1 MGCSSPQGHSVL
13 TWLLDMGLLV
23 SLVSLHSRL
32 TCLYCLGRFLSKY
45 ACWFYVTLIFGS
57 TLVSSRTSASTVLT
71 SVRNSCQARP
81 LFRVANRHAHAH
93 QQCVVP
99 PCWFRQNTFIPT
111 PKFSDLPFHV
121 ASEKGH
127 RPNHGSEQTP
137 RSSKLANKPAYR
149 NTHLTV
155 LRVSPDPSRKRF
167 PSSDKDPRRHPGY
180 AFVVLVGRTF
190 YGTSSG
196 VSGSLISCF
205 QLSRHINCGRILPRT
220 FQETC
225 SSRFFFVNGDRPNLS
240 VASGF
245 SLQGTKHRGNWRDG
259 CFLVAPFLGL
269 TRSFPERNRHASV
282 PSAKGTFAP
291 YSQKGAGNPV
301 GKISHS
307 APRALHS
314 ERIARASCQLAA
326 TWRQKRQA
334 CISETPTLPGGD
346 SRFQQVVCLGEFEAT
361 GKPRQEAI
369 ELRDGRPEGSH
380 GSNSPVGH
388 YACTP
393 GATQRNNKNKNQ
405 EKSNASEPKGQSE
418 KEQPTSG
425 SYHEHVP
432 VMVNEV
438 LQYLITSKDG
448 VYVDCTAGGGGH
460 AEAIWRAVEL
470 EGGRLLAI
478 DRDEEAVAATRNRM
492 RQLQKVRVGC
502 DLGDTRVDNGREAGV
517 LKTVDTRT
525 DTSSSSVTGKRLHS
539 PLEAPFQQRKW
550 NYFEW
555 QQRNEMDPHGMS
567 TFGKGTTAEQSSV
580 IVLQSSFADLPRA
593 LRVAM
598 NTWRP
603 PGTGCEIPK
612 AAICRRTT
620 RGASHVFRVSTR
632 TDKKEEEHRR
642 PSMRQQGGL
651 ADRVGHG
658 DNLGEQ
664 QYTEVDLLAAQDPL
678 HCIHRGGLEVAALYD
693 GLEGT
698 VDGIFADL
706 GVSTHQLTAAHR
718 GFSHSIDGPLDM
730 RFGRGTSSVS
740 GAAAFATKDSPD
752 TDPDQDCAPADD
764 TALTGW
770 SRQSPT
776 IDGVAA
782 ANDASSHGLE
792 NAPSDIGESR
802 GGNLDAAQV
811 VNGLPQAALA
821 SIFKTFGE
829 ERLGGSIASCIVRY
843 REIHGLLKTTEELRQ
858 IIEGCCRYRN
868 PQFVIKTCS
877 RVFQALRMYVNQEL
891 EALDSL
897 LTHAERLLKPG
908 GRLVILS
915 YHSLE
920 DRLIK
925 QRLKQNNKDSG
936 WTTANSRRQ
945 CFFSRQQLTR
955 LDPRGEFGPLSSA
968 ACGTTEAQMHQQDPR
983 VLEKLLSDAGFG
995 QEAAKY
1001 GNCFDAEDVQ
1011 RQLFGVGVTR
1021 NERENKLWHVVLK
1034 KPLKPKEEEVL
1045 RNRRARTAKMRVA
1058 AKLPDTQAMP
1068 RH

>member
-1 MGCSSPQGHSVL
+1 MGCSLPQGHSAL
-13 TWLLDMGLLV
+13 TWRLDMGLLL

-32 TCLYCLGRFLSKY
+32 TFLYCLGRFSSKY
-45 ACWFYVTLIFGS
+45 ACCFYVTLIFGT
-57 TLVSSRTSASTVLT
+57 TLVSSPTSASIVLT
-71 SVRNSCQARP
+71 SVRNWCQAQP
-81 LFRVANRHAHAH
+81 LFHVANRHVHAL
-93 QQCVVP
+93 QQSVVS
-99 PCWFRQNTFIPT
+99 PCWLRQNTFLPT
-111 PKFSDLPFHV
+111 RKFSDLPLHV

-127 RPNHGSEQTP
+127 GSEHTP
-137 RSSKLANKPAYR
+137 SSFKPANKPAYW

-167 PSSDKDPRRHPGY
+167 PSSGKDPRRHPSC
-180 AFVVLVGRTF
+180 AFVVFVGPTF

-196 VSGSLISCF
+196 VPGSLISRF
-205 QLSRHINCGRILPRT
+205 QLSRHINCRCIILRT

-225 SSRFFFVNGDRPNLS
+225 SNRLFFANGGTPNLS
-240 VASGF
+240 VASDF
-245 SLQGTKHRGNWRDG
+245 SLQGTKHRGNWCDG
-259 CFLVAPFLGL
+259 WFFVAPFLGL
-269 TRSFPERNRHASV
+269 TRSFPERSRHAYV

-291 YSQKGAGNPV
+291 YSQKAAGNSV
-301 GKISHS
+301 GKIIHS

-314 ERIARASCQLAA
+314 EHTATASCPLAA
-326 TWRQKRQA
+326 TRQQKCQA
-334 CISETPTLPGGD
+334 CISKTPTPSGGD
-346 SRFQQVVCLGEFEAT
+346 SRSQPVVCLGEFEAT
-361 GKPRQEAI
+361 GKPRQETIA
-369 ELRDGRPEGSH
+369 LRDGQLEGSR
-380 GSNSPVGH
+380 GSNSTVGH
-388 YACTP
+388 AACTP
-393 GATQRNNKNKNQ
+393 QKSNENKNQ
-405 EKSNASEPKGQSE
+405 QNSNASEPKGQSE
-418 KEQPTSG
+418 QEQPTSG

-448 VYVDCTAGGGGH
+448 LYIDCTAGGGGH
-460 AEAIWRAVEL
+460 AEAIWRAVEF

-492 RQLQKVRVGC
+492 RQLRRIRVGC
-502 DLGDTRVDNGREAGV
+502 GLGDTRVDNGREAGV
-517 LKTVDTRT
+517 RKTENTRT
-525 DTSSSSVTGKRLHS
+525 GTSSSLVTEKRMHS

-567 TFGKGTTAEQSSV
+567 TFGKGTIAEQSSV
-580 IVLQSSFADLPRA
+580 IVLQSSFADLPHA

-598 NTWRP
+598 DTWRP
-603 PGTGCEIPK
+603 PGTVSEVPK
-612 AAICRRTT
+612 AAIRRRTK
-620 RGASHVFRVSTR
+620 RGASHLFRGSTR
-632 TDKKEEEHRR
+632 TDKKEEEHRQ
-642 PSMRQQGGL
+642 PSMRQEDGL

-658 DNLGEQ
+658 ENPGEQ
-664 QYTEVDLLAAQDPL
+664 QHTEVDLLTAQDPL

-730 RFGRGTSSVS
+730 RFERGNSSAS
-740 GAAAFATKDSPD
+740 GDAASATKDSPD
-752 TDPDQDCAPADD
+752 TDPDQDCAPADE
-764 TALTGW
+764 TAVTGW
-770 SRQSPT
+770 SRQSPV

-782 ANDASSHGLE
+782 ANDSSSHGLE
-792 NAPSDIGESR
+792 NAPSGIGGSR

-811 VNGLPQAALA
+811 VNSLPQAALA
-821 SIFKTFGE
+821 YIFKTFGE
-829 ERLGGSIASCIVRY
+829 ERLAGPIASCIVRY

-858 IIEGCCRYRN
+858 IIEDCCRYRN

-891 EALDSL
+891 ESLDSL

-925 QRLKQNNKDSG
+925 QRLKQNNKNSD

-945 CFFSRQQLTR
+945 GFFSRKQPTR
-955 LDPRGEFGPLSSA
+955 LDPTGEFGPLTSA
-968 ACGTTEAQMHQQDPR
+968 ARGTKEAQVHQQDPR

-995 QEAAKY
+995 QETAKY

-1011 RQLFGVGVTR
+1011 RQLFGAGDTH
-1021 NERENKLWHVVLK
+1021 NERENKLWHLVLK

-1058 AKLPDTQAMP
+1058 AKLPATQAMP